1 MLDSKNYIFPH
12 KSLALLVGISL
23 RIVIFFTSLAFKSK
37 VTNTVIKVFK
47 FIYLWVK
54 LKGSGIFLT
63 IFTQIGVYLIF
74 NFNDIL

>member
-37 VTNTVIKVFK
+37 VTNTVI
-47 FIYLWVK
+47 
-54 LKGSGIFLT
+54 
-63 IFTQIGVYLIF
+63 
-74 NFNDIL
+74 